1 MRINLVLELM
11 DTPGQLVK
19 ALEPISSLG
28 ANLVTVIHKRDYK
41 NEKGNVPVQLT
52 IEGEHEDLKKV
63 VNRFEELGFSIIEM
77 DGVVKKEKITTIF
90 FGHIVEE
97 DLLPIIASQ
106 FYEIITVLFRKGI
119 IMQKVY
125 SHPGICALK
134 QRAHGSANIFTIG
147 AILIRHSIGDMHHP
161 RILPNTLAIQMCF
174 SSTIF
179 RRSNIPTKQNTLPE
193 KLYIKAIKLPQNT
206 AARSILTNT
215 VINTSYAR

>member
-41 NEKGNVPVQLT
+41 IEKGNVPVQLT

-90 FGHIVEE
+90 FGHIVDQDLRDTMDRINALDGVVIVAFDIKLNGEE
-97 DLLPIIASQ
+97 KSTALINIEADVGKKQAVFNRIAEIAEEKDLL
-106 FYEIITVLFRKGI
+106 
-119 IMQKVY
+119 
-125 SHPGICALK
+125 
-134 QRAHGSANIFTIG
+134 
-147 AILIRHSIGDMHHP
+147 
-161 RILPNTLAIQMCF
+161 
-174 SSTIF
+174 
-179 RRSNIPTKQNTLPE
+179 
-193 KLYIKAIKLPQNT
+193 
-206 AARSILTNT
+206 
-215 VINTSYAR
+215 VINEV